1 MDDHALQRH
10 DEFEK
15 MKMVPNEF
23 DDGEYDRQCKGQGGY
38 DEEIEKE
45 VQDETSEISRASG
58 EG

>member
-1 MDDHALQRH
+1 
-10 DEFEK
+10 
-15 MKMVPNEF
+15 MVPNEF